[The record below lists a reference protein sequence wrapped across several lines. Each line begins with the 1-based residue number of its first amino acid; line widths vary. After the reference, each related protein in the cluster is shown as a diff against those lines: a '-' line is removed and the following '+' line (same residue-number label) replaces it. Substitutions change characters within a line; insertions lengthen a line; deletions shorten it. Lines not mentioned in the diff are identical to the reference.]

1 MNYENLT
8 AGVKIPEPVRHTW
21 KYREVMEHPDPVR
34 PRQEWQPLRLRA
46 IGIRDD
52 GQLYQVVGSIS
63 SLALAYQPDTR
74 RRVEDNMLQKL
85 DSYLTDV
92 GYVESEVIR

>member
-1 MNYENLT
+1 MNLT
-8 AGVKIPEPVRHTW
+8 GGVKIPEPVSNTW
-21 KYREVMEHPDPVR
+21 KYRDVMEYPDPVR

-46 IGIRDD
+46 VGVRSD

-74 RRVEDNMLQKL
+74 RRVEDSMLQKL
-85 DSYLTDV
+85 DSYLIDI
-92 GYVESEVIR
+92 GYVESEAVR

>member
-1 MNYENLT
+1 MNYEDLT
-8 AGVKIPEPVRHTW
+8 VKVKIPESASHTW
-21 KYREVMEHPDPVR
+21 KYRDVMEYPDAAR
-34 PRQEWQPLRLRA
+34 PRQQWDPLRLRA
-46 IGIRDD
+46 IGVRDD

-85 DSYLTDV
+85 DSYLIDI
-92 GYVESEVIR
+92 GYVESEAVR